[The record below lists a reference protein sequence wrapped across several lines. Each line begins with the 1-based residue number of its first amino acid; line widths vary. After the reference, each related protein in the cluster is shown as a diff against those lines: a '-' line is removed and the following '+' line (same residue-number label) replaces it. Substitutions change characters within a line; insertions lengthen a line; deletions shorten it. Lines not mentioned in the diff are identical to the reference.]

1 MIPFHR
7 ISIKPFTIDQLQ
19 MLNEAMVKGDT
30 CDCQIKES
38 LVQNDYPLASCD
50 TMLLTHS
57 ATASLELMA
66 LAMGIKPGDEVIMPS
81 FTYAATA
88 NAFAKFGAVIKF
100 VDIEPLTLNIDPI
113 KVEAAITSKTRAVIP
128 IHYGGIAA
136 DMMALRAIIAKTSQQ
151 FKKGEDAVSL
161 GANSNERYLTDEN
174 QKIYLCEDASHT
186 IGAAYMNKPLGT
198 MGDMGCISFHHSKNI
213 TSGGTGGCLFI
224 KNKDLSAIAEEA
236 LYQGT
241 NRMAFLKGE
250 VSNYHWQRLG
260 GAYDMPVM
268 QQVILLQA
276 LSTLSKVTERRRE
289 LWYRYQMNLIPLA
302 HQGYITLAVLPKY
315 AEINGHI
322 FYLKVNSSIQRDDL
336 MRWLMD
342 RNIETRTHYEPLHT
356 TKIGVKVGRA
366 IGSFSQT
373 NETVKTLVRL
383 PIYNGMTDGEQDEVI
398 AAIYQFFK

>member
-1 MIPFHR
+1 MLFYYDMSIGGEMIPFHR
-7 ISIKPFTIDQLQ
+7 ISIKSFTIDQLQ
-19 MLNEAMVKGDT
+19 MLNDAMVKGDT

-38 LVQNDYPLASCD
+38 FVQNDYPLASCD

-66 LAMGIKPGDEVIMPS
+66 LAMGIKAGDEVIMPS

-100 VDIEPLTLNIDPI
+100 VDIEPLTLNIDPT

-136 DMMALRAIIAKTSQQ
+136 DMMALRAIIVKATHQL
-151 FKKGEDAVSL
+151 E
-161 GANSNERYLTDEN
+161 TDEN
-174 QKIYLCEDASHT
+174 HKIYLCGDASHP
-186 IGAAYMNKPLGT
+186 IGAAYMNEPLGT

-224 KNKDLSAIAEEA
+224 KDKDLSAIAEEA

-241 NRMAFLKGE
+241 NRMAFMKGQ
-250 VSNYHWQRLG
+250 VNNYHWQRLG

-276 LSTLSKVTERRRE
+276 LSTLRKVTERRRE
-289 LWYRYQMNLIPLA
+289 LWYRYQMNLMPLV

-315 AEINGHI
+315 AAINGHI
-322 FYLKVNSSIQRDDL
+322 FYLKVKSSIQRDDL